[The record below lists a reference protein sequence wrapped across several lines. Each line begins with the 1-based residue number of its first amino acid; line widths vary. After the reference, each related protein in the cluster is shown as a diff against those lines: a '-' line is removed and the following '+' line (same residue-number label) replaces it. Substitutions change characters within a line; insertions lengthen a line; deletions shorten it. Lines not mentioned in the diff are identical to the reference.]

1 MTITVSGPDNSS
13 FDFPDGT
20 PAETITSAM
29 AKHYGAPPVAPAAP
43 PVYDRADPRFAD
55 QSVKSTLRGIP
66 FLGAGIEKASA
77 GVSALA
83 QPLTGVGDNSSTIA
97 DRYVKNLEQE
107 EAAKKDYET
116 EHPIKSAVEG
126 MVGGTLALG
135 GAGGAVPAVAKALG
149 MTGKLIPA
157 TLRATASGA
166 GIGAGDA
173 ALRGEDPTTGGTVGA
188 LTGAGGV
195 VLGKGAGKV
204 WDAARGA
211 FREAPA
217 PVPSRTMQ
225 VNGVDVP
232 VRESV
237 LTRDPAASQQEQGI
251 IHGTEGDAA
260 QAAARAHGE
269 LTDAGMGRAHSNL
282 AASMDPTGT
291 RPESSPMAAGEAIS
305 AEVSAQEAARAAAEA
320 QRLQAIGREQQ
331 SIRADVNTSP
341 TPGVLADSP
350 RTASQSVSDALIGSR
365 DRAAA
370 ARDRAYEAL
379 RTTEGD
385 FSAPALTREAPLIR
399 SRLDEGTDP
408 VRVNDV
414 TTPYTAMALRD
425 IEANL
430 GKPRRTPE
438 PSSDGSPSS
447 PAAAIDRDV
456 ADIRAKFGDDVASA
470 YQRQNAAAVAPLP
483 EAPKA
488 QSLLEFIASKGG
500 LGPDGEL
507 NAIGGHGHT
516 VNVEGMGRRKLVR
529 QGGWPLDYAR
539 EAAEEA
545 GYLRGSHKGTSTVN
559 DLLDAINAEIRGQ
572 KRYPEGFEG
581 HVGKKESRALSER
594 EQHELDAHTRGLEE
608 DLAAA
613 GHGGMGADVKKRAVK
628 LMADERL
635 GPDEAVDR
643 ALRQLE
649 QEDAAGLGR
658 AGSDFPG
665 DRPASP
671 LTPETPGRPITADT
685 IDEWRKRL
693 ISMQRDANA
702 TARRTGDFSDVRG
715 MRRVI
720 AEFDRTVERVA
731 RSPDGFT
738 GDASELLGRL
748 SHARGLHSELKRTFG
763 PQNPKDD
770 VGKAIE
776 KIVGNRN
783 MTPAEIETVA
793 PMLFG
798 PSAEPGGALQ
808 ARIARRLIDVY
819 GRDSREVAA
828 LKQGLISHLADAP
841 AGLEPLS
848 AEKVADRVHKFFSG
862 TKGVGLA
869 QELFS
874 PSERARMLAHANR
887 MRQGT
892 DPAPA
897 GFVEKTVAK
906 WAGRDGQLKASP
918 KTIVDDLMGSTGTK
932 GTAPELVQ
940 HLKRHLSPEAVG
952 TLKQGVWSRITESQ
966 GAIPWKDQK
975 VGERI
980 IKFLDGD
987 GNGMAD
993 ALFTPKELKAMRE
1006 IGEAHIKMLPIEGTT
1021 NPSKSGYVM
1030 ERAFKSMAHNLLP
1043 FLGLHAG
1050 GLPGVAAAFGAKSMA
1065 NKISS
1070 KRAAV
1075 KAQELFYGPQARRS
1089 RSRLPQQFG
1098 ALGGA
1103 LAANQ
1108 SR

>member
-20 PAETITSAM
+20 PAATITSAM
-29 AKHYGAPPVAPAAP
+29 AQHYGAAAPAAPAAP

-66 FLGAGIEKASA
+66 FFGAGVEKASA
-77 GVSALA
+77 MVSALA
-83 QPLTGVGDNSSTIA
+83 QPLTGVGDNSSTRA

-126 MVGGTLALG
+126 MVGGTIALG
-135 GAGGAVPAVAKALG
+135 GAGGAIPAVGKALG
-149 MTGKLIPA
+149 MTGKLVPA

-211 FREAPA
+211 VREAPA

-291 RPESSPMAAGEAIS
+291 RPESSPMAAGEAIG

-320 QRLQAIGREQQ
+320 QRLQTIGREQQ

-341 TPGVLADSP
+341 TPGVLADNP
-350 RTASQSVSDALIGSR
+350 RTASQMISDALIGAR
-365 DRAAA
+365 DRVAG
-370 ARDRAYEAL
+370 ARDRAYDAL
-379 RTTEGD
+379 RGMEGE
-385 FSAPALTREAPLIR
+385 FNPAGFQRISNNIRTRLNT
-399 SRLDEGTDP
+399 GTDP
-408 VRVNDV
+408 VRID
-414 TTPYTAMALRD
+414 TKTPYASQALDD
-425 IEANL
+425 IESNVGQL
-430 GKPRRTPE
+430 RFE
-438 PSSDGSPSS
+438 N
-447 PAAAIDRDV
+447 
-456 ADIRAKFGDDVASA
+456 RA
-470 YQRQNAAAVAPLP
+470 
-483 EAPKA
+483 EAPM
-488 QSLLEFIASKGG
+488 QR
-500 LGPDGEL
+500 GPDG
-507 NAIGGHGHT
+507 
-516 VNVEGMGRRKLVR
+516 R
-529 QGGWPLDYAR
+529 
-539 EAAEEA
+539 
-545 GYLRGSHKGTSTVN
+545 
-559 DLLDAINAEIRGQ
+559 
-572 KRYPEGFEG
+572 PEP
-581 HVGKKESRALSER
+581 H
-594 EQHELDAHTRGLEE
+594 
-608 DLAAA
+608 
-613 GHGGMGADVKKRAVK
+613 
-628 LMADERL
+628 
-635 GPDEAVDR
+635 
-643 ALRQLE
+643 
-649 QEDAAGLGR
+649 
-658 AGSDFPG
+658 
-665 DRPASP
+665 
-671 LTPETPGRPITADT
+671 PITAES
-685 IDEWRKRL
+685 IDAARKRL
-693 ISMQRDANA
+693 ISIQRQAR
-702 TARRTGDFSDVRG
+702 TAARATGDDTDVRAV
-715 MRRVI
+715 RRVVD
-720 AEFDRTVERVA
+720 AFDDHVARVA
-731 RSPDGFT
+731 RTPGGFT
-738 GDASELLGRL
+738 GDGEEFLRRH
-748 SHARGLHSELKRTFG
+748 SHARGLHTALKRTFG

-776 KIVGNRN
+776 KIVGKRDV
-783 MTPAEIETVA
+783 TPAEIEAVA

-819 GRDSREVAA
+819 GADSREIGA

-869 QELFS
+869 QTLFS

-887 MRQGT
+887 MRQGA

-897 GFVEKTVAK
+897 GFVEKTIAK

-987 GNGMAD
+987 GKGMAD
-993 ALFTPKELKAMRE
+993 ALFTKAELKAMRE
-1006 IGEAHIKMLPIEGTT
+1006 IGDAHIKMLPIEGTT

-1089 RSRLPQQFG
+1089 PSRLPQQFG